1 METFEVIFNEGQT
14 DGVFGISLVETPA
27 IESNFI
33 VLSKQ
38 KEIKL
43 STIDND
49 KRLLLGAVLVPDLEI
64 YRNQNG
70 HEFFIKFSKET
81 IRKSMENFFK
91 MSYQQNSSLEHDK
104 EIEGVTFVESWI
116 KEDDVHDKSVQYG
129 MNEPIGTWYATMK
142 VDNDDIWN
150 NYVKTGQVKGFSIDG
165 MFDLEKINLTQTNM
179 NLTEQITNA
188 IKSGFDAVLNKT
200 EEVKIEMAQ
209 MKLVDGVTILE
220 AESFEPGQPVFIVAE
235 NGDLIPAP
243 IGEHELEDNTI
254 LVIVE
259 EGVISEIKVKE
270 EVETE
275 DEVVVEEEVEMSND
289 ATETLTNLIKEM
301 MMQFS
306 KQVATEIE
314 TIKGDLSKQIE
325 ELKLSKEV
333 TPSVKV
339 TPETKEIV
347 SVNLTKK
354 QRILNN
360 IKNLNN

>member
-33 VLSKQ
+33 ALNKQ
-38 KEIKL
+38 KKISL
-43 STIDND
+43 STIDSE

-129 MNEPIGTWYATMK
+129 MNEPVGTWYATMK
-142 VDNDDIWN
+142 VDNDVIWN
-150 NYVKTGQVKGFSIDG
+150 DYVKTGQVKGFSIDG

-200 EEVKIEMAQ
+200 EKVEIKMAQ

-220 AESFEPGQPVFIVAE
+220 AESFEPGQAVFIVAE

-259 EGVISEIKVKE
+259 EGIISEIKAKVVAE
-270 EVETE
+270 E
-275 DEVVVEEEVEMSND
+275 EVVVEEEVAMSDD

-314 TIKGDLSKQIE
+314 TIKGDFSKQIE

-333 TPSVKV
+333 TPSVKF
-339 TPETKEIV
+339 TPETTQVVE
-347 SVNLTKK
+347 VNLTKK
-354 QRILNN
+354 QRILKNV
-360 IKNLNN
+360 KNLNN

>member
-33 VLSKQ
+33 ALSKQ
-38 KEIKL
+38 KQIKL

-142 VDNDDIWN
+142 VDNDVIWN
-150 NYVKTGQVKGFSIDG
+150 DYVKTGQVKGFSIDG

-179 NLTEQITNA
+179 NLSEQITNA
-188 IKSGFDAVLNKT
+188 IKSGFDAILNKT

-209 MKLVDGVTILE
+209 MKLIDGVTILE
-220 AESFEPGQPVFIVAE
+220 AESFEPGQAVFIVAE

-259 EGVISEIKVKE
+259 EGIIAEIKVKE

-275 DEVVVEEEVEMSND
+275 DEVVVEEEVAMSDD
-289 ATETLTNLIKEM
+289 ATEKLTNLIKEM

-306 KQVATEIE
+306 KQIATEIE
-314 TIKGDLSKQIE
+314 TIKNDFSKQIE
-325 ELKLSKEV
+325 EVKLSKEV
-333 TPSVKV
+333 KPSVKF
-339 TPETKEIV
+339 TPETTQVVE
-347 SVNLTKK
+347 VNLTKK
-354 QRILNN
+354 QRILKNV
-360 IKNLNN
+360 KNLNN

>member
-27 IESNFI
+27 TDAQFI
-33 VLSKQ
+33 ALNKQ
-38 KEIKL
+38 KKISL
-43 STIDND
+43 STIDSE

-129 MNEPIGTWYATMK
+129 MNEPVGTWYATMK
-142 VDNDDIWN
+142 VDNEDIWT

-188 IKSGFDAVLNKT
+188 IKSGFDAILNKT
-200 EEVKIEMAQ
+200 ENVEIKMAQ
-209 MKLVDGVTILE
+209 IKLIDGVTILE
-220 AESFEPGQPVFIVAE
+220 AESFEPGQAVFIVAE

-259 EGVISEIKVKE
+259 EGIIAEIKVKE
-270 EVETE
+270 EEVATE
-275 DEVVVEEEVEMSND
+275 EVVVEEEVAMSDD

-314 TIKGDLSKQIE
+314 TIKGDFSKQIE

-333 TPSVKV
+333 TPSVKF
-339 TPETKEIV
+339 TPETTQVVE
-347 SVNLTKK
+347 VNLTKK
-354 QRILNN
+354 QRILKNV
-360 IKNLNN
+360 KNLNN